1 MKRSMF
7 FLVIM
12 CILTLTGCSSYPKI
26 IEEAVIR
33 ISGVEDNEDYQQ
45 AQKLQTEG
53 KLNFA
58 GEDIRLDEYQ
68 MEDAEEQ
75 KQVHVTIANN
85 DFLEIDY
92 FMDSEREEKIEDT
105 SFYLNPGEKLY
116 CSQPDSA
123 NDYNSAYVFSKF
135 QVYEFDA
142 NGNRGKLFAETGE
155 DSLVLE
161 IPQDYEGTELAIFP
175 VGEYEKR
182 GLTFHAFYHDGN
194 GNEKIVPGEWSV
206 NDVVY
211 FEDEVEI
218 DVNGEYTVKYKY
230 DKDTYYYVNAKPAP
244 FSTESPGLV
253 EFKKTDDERNYSVEL
268 HQYVAIDFSYDN
280 NKKAGI
286 ESVSVN
292 GSNLDLGD
300 TISDLKVGDYITITT
315 NEDYRVYCPD
325 IEMDDEE
332 LDNGFRYTF
341 RIPETDKKKF
351 DFKIFKSGLEIV
363 LNESVGVDTLFDIT
377 GCGINEKDLHYASG
391 KKNLSIFDGSMGIGE
406 RLSIAAKGKKIDEGS
421 TLKIEVKMEDGNE
434 EETEEIKYLQELPGT
449 VDIDLYDE
457 MEELVNLDKIYKEM
471 SIEISLVPGNL
482 YFERTIENGTISL
495 KKVGNV
501 GESLT
506 SGDIVEPSEKVE
518 VSIIPDDGYYV
529 SGKGVDNQQYIKT
542 MKFSA
547 YSSDIDTIIKEHEI
561 KKLYQVVVDTADDYG
576 VCVYKLNGEEITEKK
591 TISIQEDDELLLE
604 YELTNLDY
612 EITRESDGFW
622 GGILD
627 WGKSVFSKTKET
639 VEIQIESGID
649 GKTIKR
655 DDYINIIKK
664 GE

>member
-26 IEEAVIR
+26 IEETVIR
-33 ISGVEDNEDYQQ
+33 ISGIEDDEDYQQ
-45 AQKLQTEG
+45 AQKLQAEG
-53 KLNFA
+53 KLNLE
-58 GEDIRLDEYQ
+58 GEDIRLDEYL
-68 MEDAEEQ
+68 MEDTEEQ

-85 DFLEIDY
+85 NYMEIKYFL
-92 FMDSEREEKIEDT
+92 DSEREKMVEGT
-105 SFYLNPGEKLY
+105 SIYLNPGEKLY
-116 CSQPDSA
+116 CSQP
-123 NDYNSAYVFSKF
+123 NLVNGYNSAYVFSKF

-155 DSLVLE
+155 NSLVLE
-161 IPQDYEGTELAIFP
+161 IPQDYEGTELAVFP

-182 GLTFHAFYHDGN
+182 GLTFHAFYYDSH

-211 FEDEVEI
+211 CDDQVEI
-218 DVNGEYTVKYKY
+218 DVKGEYTVKFKY
-230 DKDTYYYVNAKPAP
+230 DKDTYYYANAEPVP
-244 FSTESPGLV
+244 FSAESPGLV
-253 EFKKTDDERNYSVEL
+253 EFKKTGDERNYSVEL
-268 HQYVAIDFSYDN
+268 HQYVAIDFSYEN
-280 NKKAGI
+280 NNMAGI
-286 ESVSVN
+286 EAISVN
-292 GSNLDLGD
+292 GSTLDLSD
-300 TISDLKVGDYITITT
+300 TISDLKVEDCITITT
-315 NEDYRVYCPD
+315 NEDYRIYCPD
-325 IEMDDEE
+325 IEMQDEE
-332 LDNGFRYTF
+332 LENGFRYTIK
-341 RIPETDKKKF
+341 IPETDKKKF

-363 LNESVGVDTLFDIT
+363 LNESVGTDTLFDIT
-377 GCGINEKDLHYASG
+377 GCGVNEKDLHYSSG
-391 KKNLSIFDGSMGIGE
+391 KRNLSIFDGSMGIGE
-406 RLSIAAKGKKIDEGS
+406 RLSIVAKGNKIDEGS
-421 TLKIEVKMEDGNE
+421 ALKIEVKMKDGNGE
-434 EETEEIKYLQELPGT
+434 EVEEIKYLQELPGT
-449 VDIDLYDE
+449 VDIDLYNE
-457 MEELVNLDKIYKEM
+457 LKELVNLDKIYKEM

-495 KKVGNV
+495 KKVGNT
-501 GESLT
+501 GGSLN

-529 SGKGVDNQQYIKT
+529 SGKGVDNRQYTKT

-604 YELTNLDY
+604 YELTNPEY
-612 EITRESDGFW
+612 EIARESDGFW
-622 GGILD
+622 DGVLD

-655 DDYINIIKK
+655 DGYIKIIKK